1 MLKSTLFWK
10 VLTLLG
16 CMVLLLIPLSMLSSL
31 ISERSSYRDD
41 VGQSLRQS
49 ASGPQ
54 TITGPLI
61 AIPVTELTTV
71 IEDKKE
77 IKKEH
82 RFIRYYLPEE
92 LLIEGK
98 QTVEP
103 RHIGIYEGQI
113 WRTDLV
119 LNATFNRQQLKSDD
133 GADTHFGSPYLVLAV
148 GDSRGIGKVGELNI
162 NGKSYPVEPGS
173 HLPGVEQGLHAE
185 IPQDLLHSDTITLR
199 FNLALM
205 GTKQLAVVPVGRNSQ
220 FSLTSNWPHPNFI
233 GDFLPQERE
242 VSDSGFSASWQS
254 TWYANNLNASF
265 DDGRTIATN
274 RLPAFSVT
282 VANPVDQYQL
292 TDRAVK
298 YAVLLIGLT
307 FMGFFLLET
316 LTGLRV
322 HPMQYL
328 LVGLSLVMFYLV
340 LLALSEHIGFN
351 PAWLLASLVCA
362 GINGFYLKAVL
373 NGWKVSLMFTAGLL
387 ILDAVL
393 WQLLQSQDSAL
404 LLGTGVLFT
413 ALSAIMLLT
422 RNIDWYGVSKNAR
435 ARPQSG
441 NQGAQDNE
449 RFRLWK

>member
-10 VLTLLG
+10 VLALLG

-31 ISERSSYRDD
+31 IGERSSYRDD
-41 VGQSLRQS
+41 VEQSLRQS

-54 TITGPLI
+54 IIAGPLI
-61 AIPVTELTTV
+61 VIPVTEPVTV
-71 IEDKKE
+71 MEDNKV
-77 IKKEH
+77 IKKER
-82 RFIRYYLPEE
+82 RFLRYYLPEN
-92 LLIEGK
+92 LHIEGK
-98 QTVEP
+98 QLVEP

-113 WRTDLV
+113 WRTDLT
-119 LNATFNRQQLKSDD
+119 LNATFNRQQLTSDD
-133 GADTHFGSPYLVLAV
+133 EPGTRLGSPYVVLSV

-173 HLPGVEQGLHAE
+173 NLPGVEQGLHAE
-185 IPQDLLHSDTITLR
+185 IPLELLKNDKITLH
-199 FNLALM
+199 FNLDLM
-205 GTKQLAVVPVGRNSQ
+205 GTKQLEVVPVGRNSQ
-220 FSLTSNWPHPNFI
+220 FSLSSNWPHPNFI
-233 GDFLPQERE
+233 GDFLPQERQIA
-242 VSDSGFSASWQS
+242 DSGFTASWQS
-254 TWYANNLNASF
+254 TWFANNLNTSF
-265 DDGRTIATN
+265 DDAQMIDVS

-292 TDRAVK
+292 TNRAIK
-298 YAVLLIGLT
+298 YAILLIGLT
-307 FMGFFLLET
+307 FMSFFLLET

-340 LLALSEHIGFN
+340 LLALSEHVGFN
-351 PAWLLASLVCA
+351 VAWLLASLVCA

-373 NGWKVSLMFTAGLL
+373 KGWKISLLFTSGLL
-387 ILDAVL
+387 LLDAVL

-404 LLGTGVLFT
+404 LLGSGVLLA

-422 RNIDWYGVSKNAR
+422 RHIDWYGVSKKALDKPDNHDM
-435 ARPQSG
+435 
-441 NQGAQDNE
+441 QDTE